1 MKSKILSS
9 LILLTLSTFA
19 YAEVKPNTQAPDF
32 QLKDMNGKDHKLSEF
47 KGKWV
52 VMEWFNKDCP
62 FVRKHYGSQ
71 NMQRLQKTYTDKGVV
86 WLTIYSSAKGNQGY
100 QEGPDAIK
108 TQQELKGNSSFLLAD
123 NNGAVGK
130 LYGAQTTPHMFVIS
144 PESKVIYTGAIDDN
158 NSPDPAVLAGSKN
171 YVALALDAAMAN
183 KAVGTQHAKPYG
195 CGVKY

>member
-9 LILLTLSTFA
+9 IILLTLTSFA

-32 QLKDMNGKDHKLSEF
+32 QIKDMNGKDHKLSEF

-62 FVRKHYGSQ
+62 FVRKHYGSN
-71 NMQRLQKTYTDKGVV
+71 NMQNLQKTYTDKGVV

-100 QEGPDAIK
+100 QEGADAIK
-108 TQQELKGNSSFLLAD
+108 TQLELKGNSSFLLAD
-123 NNGAVGK
+123 NNGVVGK

-158 NSPDPAVLAGSKN
+158 NSPDPAVIAGSKN
-171 YVALALDAAMAN
+171 YVALALDSAMAN
-183 KAVGTQHAKPYG
+183 KAVATQHAKPYG

>member
-1 MKSKILSS
+1 MKTKILSS
-9 LILLTLSTFA
+9 LLLLSLSSFA
-19 YAEVKPNTQAPDF
+19 FAEVKPNTTAPDF
-32 QLKDMNGKDHKLSEF
+32 QVKDMNGLDHKLSEF

-62 FVRKHYGSQ
+62 FVKKHYGSN
-71 NMQRLQKTYTDKGVV
+71 NMQTLQKTYTDKGVV

-100 QEGPDAIK
+100 QEGSEAIK
-108 TQQELKGNSSFLLAD
+108 TQQELKGKSSFLLAD

-144 PESKVIYTGAIDDN
+144 PDLKVVYTGAIDDN
-158 NSPDPAVLAGSKN
+158 NSPDPKVISSSKN
-171 YVALALDAAMAN
+171 YVAQALDSAMAN
-183 KAVGTQHAKPYG
+183 KAVATAHAKPYG